1 MADTY
6 NSVAAMLLDLQ
17 PIDPVYC
24 VYPHVYRETAEEF
37 MQGFPGR
44 VLYAIKANNDP
55 KVLRALF
62 NAGIEHV
69 DCASLQEIK
78 EARAVSDDAVCY
90 FMNPVR
96 LRGAAKTA
104 QEEYGVR
111 HFVIDHL
118 SGLQLLLNEIDAAKS
133 VIFVRLA
140 VHHESAMVDLSSK
153 YGATAEETLELLHAV
168 ADCGAEPA
176 LAFNVGSHVMSPDA
190 YVHAIETAIDVLE
203 RLPFKLRLID
213 IGGGYAK
220 PYPGFDAPPM
230 QDYFAAIVGAARFS
244 LAEDGELMAEP
255 GRALAAPGLSAV
267 VEVLLRKDN
276 KLYINDGLYGAFWE
290 LRYDAHDRY
299 PAQTFRDGKLLEGE
313 MRSFELLG
321 PTCDSDD
328 KMRGLVELPADIDVG
343 DYIEFG
349 AIGAYSLSGRS
360 DFNGFFSDTVV
371 NIDSEESR
379 PPGWVQCS

>member
-1 MADTY
+1 VKQ
-6 NSVAAMLLDLQ
+6 NFNNVFEMLTELK

-62 NAGIEHV
+62 DAGITHV

-78 EARAVSDDAVCY
+78 EAHAVDENAVCY

-96 LRGAAKTA
+96 LRGAARSA
-104 QEEYGVR
+104 QQDYGVR
-111 HFVIDHL
+111 HFVIDHA
-118 SGLQLLLNEIDAAKS
+118 SGLELLLQEIDPRKS

-140 VHHESAMVDLSSK
+140 VHHKSAMVDLSSK
-153 YGATAEETLELLHAV
+153 FGANAEDTLALLQAV

-190 YVHAIETAIDVLE
+190 YVHAIRTAIEVLE
-203 RLPFKLRLID
+203 KLPFKLRLID

-220 PYPGFDAPPM
+220 SYPGFDAPPIG
-230 QDYFAAIVGAARFS
+230 DYLSAIVDAAKFS
-244 LAEDGELMAEP
+244 LKEGGELLAEP
-255 GRALAAPGLSAV
+255 GRALAAPGMSAV
-267 VEVLLRKDN
+267 VEVLLRKDD
-276 KLYINDGLYGAFWE
+276 KLYINDGLYGVFWE
-290 LRYDAHDRY
+290 LRYDAHDQYACR
-299 PAQTFRDGKLLEGE
+299 AIHDGRPLDGE
-313 MRSFELLG
+313 MQEFQLLG
-321 PTCDSDD
+321 STCDSDD
-328 KMRGLVELPADIDVG
+328 KLSARIMLPADIAVG

-360 DFNGFFSDTVV
+360 DFNGFFSSNVV
-371 NIDSEESR
+371 NITDEAER
-379 PPGWVQCS
+379 PPG

>member
-1 MADTY
+1 MRDSY
-6 NSVAAMLLDLQ
+6 NNVFEMLTELK

-37 MQGFPGR
+37 LNGFPGR

-62 NAGIEHV
+62 DGGISHV

-78 EARAVSDDAVCY
+78 EAKAVNEDAVCY

-96 LRGAAKTA
+96 LRGAARSA
-104 QEEYGVR
+104 QQDYGVR
-111 HFVIDHL
+111 HFVIDHA
-118 SGLQLLLNEIDAAKS
+118 SGLDLLLAEIDPNSS

-153 YGATAEETLELLHAV
+153 YGATSDETLALLQAV

-190 YVHAIETAIDVLE
+190 YVHAIKTAIEVLE

-220 PYPGFDAPPM
+220 SYPGFKAPPIS
-230 QDYFAAIVGAARFS
+230 DYLDAIVKAAKFS
-244 LAEDGELMAEP
+244 LADNGELMAEP

-267 VEVLLRKDN
+267 VEVLLRKDD

-299 PAQTFRDGKLLEGE
+299 ASRAIRNGAALDGKTQP
-313 MRSFELLG
+313 FQLLG

-328 KMRGLVELPADIDVG
+328 KLSAMIDLPADITVG

-360 DFNGFFSDTVV
+360 DFNGFYSDAVV
-371 NIDSEESR
+371 NITDEAER
-379 PPGWVQCS
+379 PPG

>member
-1 MADTY
+1 MRDSFD
-6 NSVAAMLLDLQ
+6 SVAEMLDTLQ

-37 MQGFPGR
+37 LSGFPGR

-55 KVLRALF
+55 KVVRALV
-62 NAGIEHV
+62 NAGIRHF
-69 DCASLQEIK
+69 DCASLQEIID
-78 EARAVSDDAVCY
+78 ARAVSDQAICY

-96 LRGAAKTA
+96 LREAARIA
-104 QEEYGVR
+104 QQEHGTR
-111 HFVIDHL
+111 HFVIDHA
-118 SGLQLLLNEIDAAKS
+118 SGLELLLKEIDPAGTT
-133 VIFVRLA
+133 IFVRLA

-153 YGATAEETLELLHAV
+153 YGATAEQSLKLLQAV

-190 YVHAIETAIDVLE
+190 YVHAIETAIDVL
-203 RLPFKLRLID
+203 RHLPFKLRLID

-220 PYPGFDAPPM
+220 SYPGFAAPPM
-230 QDYFAAIVGAARFS
+230 SDYFAAIVRAAKFS
-244 LAEDGELMAEP
+244 LADGGELMAEP

-267 VEVLLRKDN
+267 TEVLLRKDN

-299 PAQTFRDGKLLEGE
+299 HSRAYHDGRLLEGKTTP
-313 MRSFELLG
+313 FQLLG

-328 KMRGLVELPADIDVG
+328 KLRGLIELPETIAVG
-343 DYIEFG
+343 DHIEFG
-349 AIGAYSLSGRS
+349 SIGAYSLSGRC
-360 DFNGFFSDTVV
+360 DFNGFYSDTVV
-371 NIDSEESR
+371 NIENEAQR
-379 PPGWVQCS
+379 PPG

>member
-1 MADTY
+1 MRDSFD
-6 NSVAAMLLDLQ
+6 NVLEMLTELK
-17 PIDPVYC
+17 PVDPVYC

-37 MQGFPGR
+37 LQGFPGR

-62 NAGIEHV
+62 DAGISHV

-78 EARAVSDDAVCY
+78 EANAVDENAVCY

-96 LRGAAKTA
+96 LRGAARSA
-104 QEEYGVR
+104 QQDYGVR
-111 HFVIDHL
+111 HFVIDHA
-118 SGLQLLLNEIDAAKS
+118 SGLELLLEEIEASKS

-153 YGATAEETLELLHAV
+153 FGASADDTLALLQAV

-203 RLPFKLRLID
+203 HLPFELRLID

-220 PYPGFDAPPM
+220 SYPGFEAPPM
-230 QDYFAAIVGAARFS
+230 SDYFAAIVRAAKFS
-244 LAEDGELMAEP
+244 LADNGELMAEP

-299 PAQTFRDGKLLEGE
+299 HAQAYHDGRLLEGKT
-313 MRSFELLG
+313 RPFQLLG

-328 KMRGLVELPADIDVG
+328 KLRGLIELPETIAVG

-349 AIGAYSLSGRS
+349 SIGAYSLSGRC
-360 DFNGFFSDTVV
+360 DFNGFYSDAVV
-371 NIDSEESR
+371 NITDEAER
-379 PPGWVQCS
+379 PPD

>member
-1 MADTY
+1 MRDSFDNVY
-6 NSVAAMLLDLQ
+6 EMLTELK

-24 VYPHVYRETAEEF
+24 VYPHVYRDTAEEF
-37 MQGFPGR
+37 MHGFPGR

-62 NAGIEHV
+62 DAGIAHV

-78 EARAVSDDAVCY
+78 EAHAVDPNAVCY

-96 LRGAAKTA
+96 LRGAARTA
-104 QEEYGVR
+104 QQDYGVR
-111 HFVIDHL
+111 HFVIDHA
-118 SGLQLLLNEIDAAKS
+118 SGLELLLQEIDPKKS

-140 VHHESAMVDLSSK
+140 VHHKSAMVDLSSK
-153 YGATAEETLELLHAV
+153 FGANADDTLALLQAV
-168 ADCGAEPA
+168 AGCGAEPA

-190 YVHAIETAIDVLE
+190 YVHAIQTAITVLE

-220 PYPGFDAPPM
+220 SYPGFEAPPIG
-230 QDYFAAIVGAARFS
+230 DYFTAIVDTAKFS
-244 LAEDGELMAEP
+244 LSDYGELMAEP

-267 VEVLLRKDN
+267 VEVLLRKNN

-299 PAQTFRDGKLLEGE
+299 ASRAIRNGHPLEGE
-313 MRSFELLG
+313 MQEFQLLG

-328 KMRGLVELPADIDVG
+328 KLKAKITLPADIAVG

-360 DFNGFFSDTVV
+360 DFNGFWSDNVV
-371 NIDSEESR
+371 NITDEAER
-379 PPGWVQCS
+379 PPG

>member
-1 MADTY
+1 MRDSFK
-6 NSVAAMLLDLQ
+6 SVTEMLTELQ

-24 VYPHVYRETAEEF
+24 VYPDVYREAAEEF
-37 MQGFPGR
+37 LTGFPGR

-62 NAGIEHV
+62 DSGISHV

-78 EARAVSDDAVCY
+78 ETKAANENAVCY

-96 LRGAAKTA
+96 LRGAARSA
-104 QEEYGVR
+104 QQDYGVR
-111 HFVIDHL
+111 HFVIDHA
-118 SGLQLLLNEIDAAKS
+118 SGLDLLLAEVDASKS

-153 YGATAEETLELLHAV
+153 YGATGDETLELLQAV

-190 YVHAIETAIDVLE
+190 YVHAIETAINLLD

-220 PYPGFDAPPM
+220 SYPGFEAPPM
-230 QDYFAAIVGAARFS
+230 SDYFAAIVKAAKFS
-244 LAEDGELMAEP
+244 LADNGELMAEP

-267 VEVLLRKDN
+267 VEVLLRKDD
-276 KLYINDGLYGAFWE
+276 KLYINDGLYGIFWE
-290 LRYDAHDRY
+290 LTFDAAHDRY
-299 PAQTFRDGKLLEGE
+299 ASKAFHNGAPLEGKT
-313 MRSFELLG
+313 RSFQLLG

-328 KMRGLVELPADIDVG
+328 KLPGRIELPETIAVG

-349 AIGAYSLSGRS
+349 EIGAYSLSGRS

-371 NIDSEESR
+371 NITDATQR
-379 PPGWVQCS
+379 PPS

>member
-1 MADTY
+1 MQDSF
-6 NSVAAMLLDLQ
+6 NNVGEMLTALE

-37 MQGFPGR
+37 LTGFPGR

-62 NAGIEHV
+62 ASGISHV

-78 EARAVSDDAVCY
+78 EVHAVDKTAHCY

-96 LRGAAKTA
+96 LRGAARTA
-104 QEEYGVR
+104 QRDYGVR
-111 HFVIDHL
+111 HFVIDHA
-118 SGLQLLLNEIDAAKS
+118 SGLDLLLKEIDPKKS

-140 VHHESAMVDLSSK
+140 VHHASAMVDLSSK
-153 YGATAEETLELLHAV
+153 FGATGDETLALLQAV
-168 ADCGAEPA
+168 ADCGAEAA

-190 YVHAIETAIDVLE
+190 YVHAIETAIGVLKQ
-203 RLPFKLRLID
+203 LPFKLRLID

-220 PYPGFDAPPM
+220 SYPGFKAPPIG
-230 QDYFAAIVGAARFS
+230 DYFAAIVKAARFS
-244 LAEDGELMAEP
+244 LADNGELMAEP

-276 KLYINDGLYGAFWE
+276 KLYINDGLYGVFWE

-299 PAQTFRDGKLLEGE
+299 ASRAFHNGAPLEGKT
-313 MRSFELLG
+313 RPFQLLG

-328 KMRGLVELPADIDVG
+328 KLRAMIELPEDIAVG

-360 DFNGFFSDTVV
+360 DFNGFYSDVVV
-371 NIDSEESR
+371 NITDNAER
-379 PPGWVQCS
+379 PPG

>member
-1 MADTY
+1 MRDSFDNVY
-6 NSVAAMLLDLQ
+6 EMLTELK
-17 PIDPVYC
+17 PVDPAYC
-24 VYPHVYRETAEEF
+24 VYPHVYRETAKEF
-37 MQGFPGR
+37 IQGFPGR

-62 NAGIEHV
+62 DAGIAHV

-78 EARAVSDDAVCY
+78 EAHEVDPNAVCY

-96 LRGAAKTA
+96 LRGAARTA
-104 QEEYGVR
+104 QQEYGVR
-111 HFVIDHL
+111 HFVIDHA
-118 SGLQLLLNEIDAAKS
+118 SGLELLLQEIDPKKS
-133 VIFVRLA
+133 VVFVRLA
-140 VHHESAMVDLSSK
+140 VHHKSAMVDLSSK
-153 YGATAEETLELLHAV
+153 FGANADDTLALLQAV

-190 YVHAIETAIDVLE
+190 YVHAIQTAITVLE
-203 RLPFKLRLID
+203 RLPFKVRLID

-220 PYPGFDAPPM
+220 SYPGFDAPPIN
-230 QDYFAAIVGAARFS
+230 DYLTAITDAAKFS
-244 LAEDGELMAEP
+244 LTDNGELLAEP

-276 KLYINDGLYGAFWE
+276 KLYINDGLYGVFWE

-299 PAQTFRDGKLLEGE
+299 ACRAIHEGRPLEGE
-313 MRSFELLG
+313 MQEFQLLG

-328 KMRGLVELPADIDVG
+328 KLSAKIMLPADISVG

-360 DFNGFFSDTVV
+360 DFNGFWSDNVV
-371 NIDSEESR
+371 NITDEAER
-379 PPGWVQCS
+379 PPG

>member
-1 MADTY
+1 MQDSF
-6 NSVAAMLLDLQ
+6 NSVYEMLTKLQ

-37 MQGFPGR
+37 IGGFPGR
-44 VLYAIKANNDP
+44 VLYAIKANNEP

-62 NAGIEHV
+62 DAGIAHV

-78 EARAVSDDAVCY
+78 EVHAVDDNAVCY

-96 LRGAAKTA
+96 LRGAARTA
-104 QEEYGVR
+104 QQEYGVR
-111 HFVIDHL
+111 HFVIDHA
-118 SGLQLLLNEIDAAKS
+118 SGLKLLLQEIDAKKS

-140 VHHESAMVDLSSK
+140 VHHKSAMVDLSSK
-153 YGATAEETLELLHAV
+153 YGATDEETLALLQAV
-168 ADCGAEPA
+168 ADSGAEPA

-190 YVHAIETAIDVLE
+190 YVHAIETAMNVLE

-220 PYPGFDAPPM
+220 SYPGFAAPPM
-230 QDYFAAIVGAARFS
+230 SDYFAAIVKAAKFS
-244 LAEDGELMAEP
+244 LADGGELMAEP

-267 VEVLLRKDN
+267 VEVLLRKDD
-276 KLYINDGLYGAFWE
+276 KLYINDGLYGVFWE

-299 PAQTFRDGKLLEGE
+299 ASRAIHNGAPLEAKT
-313 MRSFELLG
+313 RPFQLLG

-328 KMRGLVELPADIDVG
+328 KMRALIELPENISVG

-360 DFNGFFSDTVV
+360 DFNGFYSDTVV
-371 NIDSEESR
+371 NITDTTER
-379 PPGWVQCS
+379 PPG

>member
-1 MADTY
+1 MRDSY
-6 NSVAAMLLDLQ
+6 NNVFEMLTELK

-24 VYPHVYRETAEEF
+24 VYPHVYRETAAEF
-37 MQGFPGR
+37 LNGFPGR

-55 KVLRALF
+55 KVLRALYDG
-62 NAGIEHV
+62 GISHV

-78 EARAVSDDAVCY
+78 EAKAVNEDAVCY

-96 LRGAAKTA
+96 LRGAARSA
-104 QEEYGVR
+104 QQDYGVR
-111 HFVIDHL
+111 HFVIDHA
-118 SGLQLLLNEIDAAKS
+118 SGLDLLLPEIDVTNS
-133 VIFVRLA
+133 IIFVRLA

-153 YGATAEETLELLHAV
+153 YGATDDETLALLQAV

-190 YVHAIETAIDVLE
+190 YVHAINTAIEVLE

-220 PYPGFDAPPM
+220 SYPGFTAPPISE
-230 QDYFAAIVGAARFS
+230 YLAAIVKAAKFS
-244 LAEDGELMAEP
+244 LADNGELMAEP

-267 VEVLLRKDN
+267 VEVLLRKDD

-299 PAQTFRDGKLLEGE
+299 ASRAIRNGAPLEGKT
-313 MRSFELLG
+313 RPFQLLG

-328 KMRGLVELPADIDVG
+328 KLSAMIDLPEDIAVG

-360 DFNGFFSDTVV
+360 DFNGFYSDIVV
-371 NIDSEESR
+371 NITDKAQR
-379 PPGWVQCS
+379 PPG

>member
-1 MADTY
+1 MTDSY
-6 NSVAAMLLDLQ
+6 KNVAAMLSDLQ

-24 VYPHVYRETAEEF
+24 VYPHLYRETAEEF
-37 MQGFPGR
+37 INGFPGR
-44 VLYAIKANNDP
+44 VLYAIKANNHP

-62 NAGIEHV
+62 NAGIAHI

-78 EARAVSDDAVCY
+78 DVRAVSENAVCY

-96 LRGAAKTA
+96 LRGAAKSA
-104 QEEYGVR
+104 QEDYGVR
-111 HFVIDHL
+111 HFVVDHA
-118 SGLQLLLNEIDAAKS
+118 SGLELLLKEIDPKKS

-140 VHHESAMVDLSSK
+140 VHHASAMVDLSSK
-153 YGATAEETLELLHAV
+153 FGATAESTLEILQAV

-220 PYPGFDAPPM
+220 SYPGFAAPPM
-230 QDYFAAIVGAARFS
+230 QDYLSAIVKAAKFS

-276 KLYINDGLYGAFWE
+276 KLYINDGLYGVFWE

-299 PAQTFRDGKLLEGE
+299 PAHAFRNAKPLSGE
-313 MRSFELLG
+313 TKPFELLG

-328 KMRGLVELPADIDVG
+328 KMRGLIELPSNIDVG

-349 AIGAYSLSGRS
+349 NIGAYSLSGRS
-360 DFNGFFSDTVV
+360 DFNGFFSDIVV
-371 NIDSEESR
+371 NIDSDESL
-379 PPGWVQCS
+379 PPG

>member
-1 MADTY
+1 MRDSF
-6 NSVAAMLLDLQ
+6 NNVFEMLTELK

-62 NAGIEHV
+62 DAGIAHV

-78 EARAVSDDAVCY
+78 EAKAVDDDAVCY

-96 LRGAAKTA
+96 LRGAARSA
-104 QEEYGVR
+104 QQDYGVR
-111 HFVIDHL
+111 HFVIDHA
-118 SGLQLLLNEIDAAKS
+118 SGLELLLEEIEASKS

-153 YGATAEETLELLHAV
+153 YGATSDETLELLQAV
-168 ADCGAEPA
+168 ANCGAEPA

-190 YVHAIETAIDVLE
+190 YVHAIETAIEVLK

-220 PYPGFDAPPM
+220 SYPGFTAPPINE
-230 QDYFAAIVGAARFS
+230 YLAAIVNAAKFS
-244 LAEDGELMAEP
+244 LADNGELMAEP

-267 VEVLLRKDN
+267 VEVLLRKDD

-299 PAQTFRDGKLLEGE
+299 ASRTIHNGAPLEGKT
-313 MRSFELLG
+313 RPFQLLG

-328 KMRGLVELPADIDVG
+328 KLSAMIDLPEDIAVG

-360 DFNGFFSDTVV
+360 DFNGFYSDTVV
-371 NIDSEESR
+371 NITDEAER
-379 PPGWVQCS
+379 PPG

>member
-1 MADTY
+1 
-6 NSVAAMLLDLQ
+6 MLDALR
-17 PIDPVYC
+17 PVDPVYC
-24 VYPHVYRETAEEF
+24 VYPHVYRETAQQF

-55 KVLRALF
+55 KVLRALLDG
-62 NAGIEHV
+62 GIRHI

-78 EARAVSDDAVCY
+78 EAHAVDPSATCY

-96 LRGAAKTA
+96 LRGAAHEA
-104 QEEYGVR
+104 QQKYGVR
-111 HFVIDHL
+111 HFVIDHIDAL
-118 SGLQLLLNEIDAAKS
+118 DLLLKEIDASKS

-140 VHHESAMVDLSSK
+140 VHHDSAMVDLSSK
-153 YGATAEETLELLHAV
+153 FGASGEDTLQILQAV
-168 ADCGAEPA
+168 ADSGAEPA

-190 YVHAIETAIDVLE
+190 YVHAIKTAIDVLQ

-220 PYPGFDAPPM
+220 SYPGFSAPSID
-230 QDYFAAIVGAARFS
+230 DYLVAITKAAKFS
-244 LAEDGELMAEP
+244 LLNNGELMAEP

-276 KLYINDGLYGAFWE
+276 RLYINDGLYGAFWE
-290 LRYDAHDRY
+290 LRYDAHDQYARR
-299 PAQTFRDGKLLEGE
+299 AIHDGQFLEGDTAE
-313 MRSFELLG
+313 FELFG

-328 KMRGLVELPADIDVG
+328 KLRARITLPADIAVG

-360 DFNGFFSDTVV
+360 DFNGFFSDLVV
-371 NIDSEESR
+371 NITDESER
-379 PPGWVQCS
+379 PPS

>member
-1 MADTY
+1 MRDSFNNVY
-6 NSVAAMLLDLQ
+6 EMLTELK

-62 NAGIEHV
+62 DAGISHV

-78 EARAVSDDAVCY
+78 EAKAVDPNAVCY

-96 LRGAAKTA
+96 LRDAARIA
-104 QEEYGVR
+104 QQEYGTR
-111 HFVIDHL
+111 HFVIDHMT
-118 SGLQLLLNEIDAAKS
+118 GLDLLLKEIDASKS

-153 YGATAEETLELLHAV
+153 YGATADETLKILQAV
-168 ADCGAEPA
+168 ADSGAEPA

-190 YVHAIETAIDVLE
+190 YVHAISTAIEVLQ

-220 PYPGFDAPPM
+220 SYPGFDAPPIK
-230 QDYFAAIVGAARFS
+230 DYLAAIVQAAKFS
-244 LAEDGELMAEP
+244 LADDGELMAEP

-267 VEVLLRKDN
+267 VEVLLRKDD
-276 KLYINDGLYGAFWE
+276 KLYINDGLYGVFWE

-299 PAQTFRDGKLLEGE
+299 ASRAIHNGRPLEGE
-313 MRSFELLG
+313 TRAFELLG

-328 KMRGLVELPADIDVG
+328 KLSARIELPSDIAVG

-360 DFNGFFSDTVV
+360 DFNGFFSDNVV
-371 NIDSEESR
+371 NLTDEAER
-379 PPGWVQCS
+379 PPG

>member
-1 MADTY
+1 MRDSY
-6 NSVAAMLLDLQ
+6 NNVFEMLTETN

-24 VYPHVYRETAEEF
+24 VYPHVYRKTAEEF
-37 MQGFPGR
+37 LQGFPGR

-62 NAGIEHV
+62 DAGISHV

-78 EARAVSDDAVCY
+78 EAKAVDENAVCY

-96 LRGAAKTA
+96 LRGAARSA
-104 QEEYGVR
+104 QQDYGVR
-111 HFVIDHL
+111 HFVIDHA
-118 SGLQLLLNEIDAAKS
+118 SGLGPLLEEIDPNNS

-153 YGATAEETLELLHAV
+153 YGATGDETLAILQAV

-190 YVHAIETAIDVLE
+190 YVHAIKTAIEVLE

-220 PYPGFDAPPM
+220 SYPGFTAPPISE
-230 QDYFAAIVGAARFS
+230 YLAAIVKAAKFS
-244 LAEDGELMAEP
+244 LADNGELLAEP

-267 VEVLLRKDN
+267 VEVLLRKDD

-299 PAQTFRDGKLLEGE
+299 ASRAIRNGAPLEGKTQP
-313 MRSFELLG
+313 FQLLG

-328 KMRGLVELPADIDVG
+328 KLSATIDLPGDIAVG

-371 NIDSEESR
+371 NITDKTSR
-379 PPGWVQCS
+379 PPG

>member
-1 MADTY
+1 MR
-6 NSVAAMLLDLQ
+6 NQFNNVFEMLDELK

-24 VYPHVYRETAEEF
+24 VYPHVYHETAKEF
-37 MQGFPGR
+37 IDGFPGR

-55 KVLRALF
+55 KVLKALF
-62 NAGIEHV
+62 DGGVQHI

-78 EARAVSDDAVCY
+78 EAKAVREDAICY

-96 LRGAAKTA
+96 LRGAARTA
-104 QEEYGVR
+104 QEEYGTR

-118 SGLQLLLNEIDAAKS
+118 SGLDLLVQEIDPKKS

-140 VHHESAMVDLSSK
+140 VHHDSAMVDLSSK
-153 YGATAEETLELLHAV
+153 YGATADDTLEILQAV

-190 YVHAIETAIDVLE
+190 YVHAIQTAIGVLE
-203 RLPFKLRLID
+203 RLPFKIRLID

-220 PYPGFDAPPM
+220 SYPGFEAPPIG
-230 QDYFAAIVGAARFS
+230 DYLSAIVEAAKFS
-244 LAEDGELMAEP
+244 LTDDGELMAEP

-267 VEVLLRKDN
+267 VEVLLRKGD

-290 LRYDAHDRY
+290 LRYDAHDQYAAR
-299 PAQTFRDGKLLEGE
+299 TIHDGHELTGD
-313 MRSFELLG
+313 MQAFELLG

-328 KMRGLVELPADIDVG
+328 KMRGKVLLPKDISVG

-360 DFNGFFSDTVV
+360 DFNGFWSDLVV
-371 NIDSEESR
+371 DITDTSER
-379 PPGWVQCS
+379 PPT

>member
-1 MADTY
+1 MTDSY
-6 NSVAAMLLDLQ
+6 NNVEAMLADLQ

-24 VYPHVYRETAEEF
+24 VYPHLYRDTAEEF
-37 MQGFPGR
+37 LKGFPGR
-44 VLYAIKANNDP
+44 VLYAIKANNEP

-78 EARAVSDDAVCY
+78 DVHAVSKEAVCY

-96 LRGAAKTA
+96 LRGAAKSA
-104 QEEYGVR
+104 QEDYGVR
-111 HFVIDHL
+111 HFVVDHA
-118 SGLQLLLNEIDAAKS
+118 SGLELLLKEIDPKKS

-140 VHHESAMVDLSSK
+140 VHHASAMVDLSSK
-153 YGATAEETLELLHAV
+153 FGASAEETLKILQAV
-168 ADCGAEPA
+168 ANSGAEPA

-220 PYPGFDAPPM
+220 SYPGFAAPPM
-230 QDYFAAIVGAARFS
+230 QDYFAAIVKAAKFS

-276 KLYINDGLYGAFWE
+276 KLYINDGLYGVFWE

-299 PAQTFRDGKLLEGE
+299 PARAFRNAEPLSGE
-313 MRSFELLG
+313 TQAFELLG

-328 KMRGLVELPADIDVG
+328 KMRGLIELPGNIDVG

-349 AIGAYSLSGRS
+349 DIGAYSLSGRS
-360 DFNGFFSDTVV
+360 DFNGFFSDIVV
-371 NIDSEESR
+371 NIDSDESL
-379 PPGWVQCS
+379 PPG